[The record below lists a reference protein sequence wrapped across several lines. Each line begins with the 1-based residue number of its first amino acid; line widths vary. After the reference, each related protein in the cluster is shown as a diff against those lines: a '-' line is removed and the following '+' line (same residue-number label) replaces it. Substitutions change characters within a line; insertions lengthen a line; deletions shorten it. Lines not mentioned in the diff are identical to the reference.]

1 MINAIDVQRFHLL
14 ELLKVHELS
23 DNFCSR
29 YVRCLRGNQDNPQYL
44 KLLNTMGTSAMCNPV
59 PNIAYCGTCTEI
71 PYNIATYFCSE
82 CNEKLCL
89 DCKRGHEI
97 FRLTRDH
104 VISAMPSLHSSLYA
118 FADI

>member
-29 YVRCLRGNQDNPQYL
+29 YVRGLRGNQDNPV
-44 KLLNTMGTSAMCNPV
+44 S
-59 PNIAYCGTCTEI
+59 NIAYCETCTEI

-104 VISAMPSLHSSLYA
+104 VISPMPSLYSSLIVEDS

>member
-1 MINAIDVQRFHLL
+1 MINAIDVQRYHLL

-29 YVRCLRGNQDNPQYL
+29 YVKALRPD
-44 KLLNTMGTSAMCNPV
+44 NPV

>member
-29 YVRCLRGNQDNPQYL
+29 YVTALRP
-44 KLLNTMGTSAMCNPV
+44 NPV

-71 PYNIATYFCSE
+71 PYNIATYFCSD
-82 CNEKLCL
+82 CNEKICL

-104 VISAMPSLHSSLYA
+104 VISQMPSLYSSLIVEDS

>member
-1 MINAIDVQRFHLL
+1 MINAIDVLRFHLL
-14 ELLKVHELS
+14 ELMKVHELS

-29 YVRCLRGNQDNPQYL
+29 YVTALRP
-44 KLLNTMGTSAMCNPV
+44 NPV

-71 PYNIATYFCSE
+71 PYNIATYFCSD
-82 CNEKLCL
+82 CNEKICL

>member
-29 YVRCLRGNQDNPQYL
+29 YVTALRP
-44 KLLNTMGTSAMCNPV
+44 NPV

-89 DCKRGHEI
+89 DCKRGCTLNAASI
-97 FRLTRDH
+97 FGGIFDYSIKGLFYQ
-104 VISAMPSLHSSLYA
+104 M
-118 FADI
+118 

>member
-29 YVRCLRGNQDNPQYL
+29 YVTALRP
-44 KLLNTMGTSAMCNPV
+44 NPV

-71 PYNIATYFCSE
+71 PYNIATYFCSD
-82 CNEKLCL
+82 CNEKICL